1 MKKTVN
7 RQVWLTKKLKEICE
21 NFQKRKAPL
30 GFTPYVEIGNVDV
43 RSKKINFNNKGAVQG
58 SFFAPAEAVL
68 ISRVRPTRGA
78 IVFLNREL
86 AVSPAFTVIKTKKE
100 INPKLLFYFLAW
112 NKDFFNYLGSRQK
125 GTNYP
130 SVRESDILDFEI
142 SFPKN
147 ENEQQKIVSI
157 LDTIQSAIEVQ
168 EKIMEKAKELK
179 KSMMAEL
186 FKYGAPSF
194 RKGRKL
200 KKTEIGEIPE
210 NWDVV
215 RLGEVVEKIQYGIS
229 KKGQREGEYPIL
241 RMNNLMEGQI
251 NTQDLQFVDLTKDE
265 FDKFKLIKGD
275 IIFNRTNSIE
285 LVGKTALFDLE
296 RDFVFASYL
305 LRIRVNILKL
315 LPQFLNW
322 YFNWGKSQERLKKLA
337 SRGASQVNISATRL
351 RTFQIPLPP
360 LPEQREIAEILQ
372 TIDQK
377 IEIEKKKKE
386 LYEELFKTMLN
397 KIMNQEIDVEKIKI

>member
-1 MKKTVN
+1 MSN
-7 RQVWLTKKLKEICE
+7 WPTKKLGEICD
-21 NFQKRKAPL
+21 FQF
-30 GFTPYVEIGNVDV
+30 GFSFKTSDFNSEGKGLPVIRIGDLEKQTPE
-43 RSKKINFNNKGAVQG
+43 
-58 SFFAPAEAVL
+58 
-68 ISRVRPTRGA
+68 
-78 IVFLNREL
+78 VFYE
-86 AVSPAFTVIKTKKE
+86 K
-100 INPKLLFYFLAW
+100 
-112 NKDFFNYLGSRQK
+112 NYDSQYLVKPG
-125 GTNYP
+125 
-130 SVRESDILDFEI
+130 DILVGLSGTIITKIWNGPKGLLNQRVVKLKNFRDANKKFVFYALIEPLKRLSEELFRSAVKNVLKHHLYNLEI
-142 SFPKN
+142 PLPPLPI
-147 ENEQQKIVSI
+147 QQKIVSI

-397 KIMNQEIDVEKIKI
+397 KIMNQEINVEKIKI

>member
-1 MKKTVN
+1 MT
-7 RQVWLTKKLKEICE
+7 WPTKKLGEICE

-43 RSKKINFNNKGAVQG
+43 VSKKINFNNKGAVQG
-58 SFFAPAEAVL
+58 SFFTSAGSVL

-112 NKDFFNYLGSRQK
+112 NKNFFDYLASRQK

-130 SVRESDILDFEI
+130 SVRESDILDFKI

-147 ENEQQKIVSI
+147 EKEQQKIISI
-157 LDTIQSAIEVQ
+157 LDAIQSAIEGQ
-168 EKIMEKAKELK
+168 EKMVEKTRELK
-179 KSMMAEL
+179 KSMMADL

-210 NWDVV
+210 NWEVV

-229 KKGQREGEYPIL
+229 KKGQREGKYPIL

-251 NTQDLQFVDLTKDE
+251 NTQDLQFVDLTKEE
-265 FDKFKLIKGD
+265 FEKFKLGKGD
-275 IIFNRTNSIE
+275 VIFNRTNSIE
-285 LVGKTALFDLE
+285 LVGKTALFNLK

-315 LPQFLNW
+315 LPQFLNY
-322 YFNWGKSQERLKKLA
+322 YFNWEKSQERLKKLA

-351 RTFQIPLPP
+351 KTFPIPLPP

-377 IEIEKKKKE
+377 IEIEKKKKA
-386 LYEELFKTMLN
+386 LYEDLFKTMLN
-397 KIMNQEIDVEKIKI
+397 KIMNQEIDVEKLNL

>member
-1 MKKTVN
+1 MSN
-7 RQVWLTKKLKEICE
+7 WPTKKLGEICD
-21 NFQKRKAPL
+21 FQF
-30 GFTPYVEIGNVDV
+30 GFSFKTSDFNSEGKGLPVIRIGDLEKQTPE
-43 RSKKINFNNKGAVQG
+43 
-58 SFFAPAEAVL
+58 
-68 ISRVRPTRGA
+68 
-78 IVFLNREL
+78 VFYE
-86 AVSPAFTVIKTKKE
+86 K
-100 INPKLLFYFLAW
+100 
-112 NKDFFNYLGSRQK
+112 NYDSQYLVKPG
-125 GTNYP
+125 
-130 SVRESDILDFEI
+130 DILVGLSGTIITKIWNGPKGLLNQRVVKLKNFRDANKKFVFYALIEPLKRLSEELFRSAVKNVLKHHLYNLEI
-142 SFPKN
+142 PLPPLPI
-147 ENEQQKIVSI
+147 QQKIVSI

-360 LPEQREIAEILQ
+360 LSEQREIAEILQ

-377 IEIEKKKKE
+377 IEIEKRKKE
-386 LYEELFKTMLN
+386 LYEELFKTILN